1 MKGVYLIFILILS
14 VYAKHRKG
22 GKRHKKP
29 SFGNEKMLNKAH
41 EEIELSS
48 ECQKAADKLK
58 ETCDTSKKM
67 KAAFKYLMTR
77 MALNSEKFEKPKKD
91 EKLKKN
97 QNFEIKDFPPQQ
109 NDQKPFKSG
118 KNKGPKNSKKDKT
131 GKKKNKSTKN

>member
-1 MKGVYLIFILILS
+1 MGKEKMKGVYLIFILIFS
-14 VYAKHRKG
+14 ITAKRKHG
-22 GKRHKKP
+22 GKWYKKP

-58 ETCDTSKKM
+58 ETCDTPKEM

-77 MALNSEKFEKPKKD
+77 MALNSEKFEKPKK
-91 EKLKKN
+91 N
-97 QNFEIKDFPPQQ
+97 RNFEINDFPPQQ

-118 KNKGPKNSKKDKT
+118 KNKGPKNSKK
-131 GKKKNKSTKN
+131 